1 MDKSMSQTWIAYAR
15 EKHNLA
21 EQNYSSATR
30 YYDRLKEQFL
40 KNVFDVQTKLQNETY
55 MAFIDS
61 LNFELQGDLNENLEK
76 SENIEKLYKKL
87 EEYAEIFVLNGYED
101 TQLTEAIQNK
111 RFSGKEDIRL
121 YSDRLKN
128 DFKAFFDERKMNATI
143 KATVDGWLGD
153 AYKQAFGTITTPKPG
168 GVEYAGLN
176 SLFRRAVLNI
186 HSDKKFTDQIKKS
199 FKGYTN
205 LFKGYYRELAGAE
218 AADTLLGELT
228 KGRMGAAQIGDEP
241 DDGTLGVYDIV
252 LFDRNK
258 TKTSDIKDLTKMLY
272 DKKIDID
279 ISLDAVPNNPPA
291 WGVQSKSWLV
301 PDRTKVDISSKWYK
315 VTESSSL
322 LSSLI
327 DLNNDQYN
335 WDRGWH
341 NNIYLLSRNITKVL
355 GVYQVMYL
363 TGDNR
368 FIWTSDLITAFR
380 EASYYLS
387 FYYQRGFDKEEGR
400 YKFKYPATKEITWQK
415 ESKTYTKS
423 GEY

>member
-21 EQNYSSATR
+21 EQNYSSAVR

-40 KNVFDVQTKLQNETY
+40 KNAFDAQTELQDEAY

-61 LNFELQGDLNENLEK
+61 LNFELQEDLNENLEK
-76 SENIEKLYKKL
+76 SENIAKLYEKL

-101 TQLTEAIQNK
+101 TQLIEAIQNK

-121 YSDRLKN
+121 YSNRLKE
-128 DFKAFFDERKMNATI
+128 DFKTFFDGRRMNAAI
-143 KATVDGWLGD
+143 KTTVDGWLRD
-153 AYKQAFGTITTPKPG
+153 AYRETFGTVTAPKSG

-176 SLFRRAVLNI
+176 SLFRRAVLNV

-218 AADTLLGELT
+218 AADTLLGKLT
-228 KGRMGAAQIGDEP
+228 KGRIGAAQIGDEP
-241 DDGTLGVYDIV
+241 DNGTLGVYDIV
-252 LFDRNK
+252 LFDKSK

-279 ISLDAVPNNPPA
+279 ISLEAVPNDPPV

-301 PDRTKVDISSKWYK
+301 PDHTKADISSKWYK

-322 LSSLI
+322 LNSLI

-341 NNIYLLSRNITKVL
+341 NNIYLLSRNIAKVL

-368 FIWTSDLITAFR
+368 FIWTSDLITEFR
-380 EASYYLS
+380 KASYYLS

-400 YKFKYPATKEITWQK
+400 YKFQYPATKEITWQK
-415 ESKTYTKS
+415 ESKTYTNS